1 MNPRLPTFFLSH
13 GGGPWP
19 YIDGVREQYAI
30 TEAAFKAIPQSLP
43 AKPKAVLVITGHWEE
58 RIFTVSSAEQPP
70 MVYDYHGFPEHTYH
84 IQYNAPGSP
93 ALASRVRELLQQAG
107 IPCAENA
114 EHGFDHGTFVPMSLM
129 YPDANVPVVLLSL
142 KQNYDAGEHIAV
154 GKALLPL
161 RDEGILIIGSGLS
174 YHNMRGFGQAGSM
187 HASVE
192 FENYL
197 HDAISRPDEAQRL
210 DKLRQWQ
217 HAPSARAAH
226 PQEDHLI
233 PLMVAAGAA
242 GKDVGERFVLDT
254 VMNVVM
260 ASYRFG

>member
-19 YIDGVREQYAI
+19 YIDGVRDQYAI

-43 AKPKAVLVITGHWEE
+43 TKPKAVLVISGHWEE
-58 RIFTVSSAEQPP
+58 RVFTVSTAAQPP
-70 MVYDYHGFPEHTYH
+70 MVYDYHGFPEHTYQ
-84 IQYNAPGSP
+84 IQYTAPGSP
-93 ALASRVRELLQQAG
+93 ALAIRVRELLQQVG

-129 YPDANVPVVLLSL
+129 YPAADVPVVLLSM
-142 KQNYDAGEHIAV
+142 KQNYDVAEHIAT
-154 GKALLPL
+154 GQALQPL
-161 RDEGILIIGSGLS
+161 RDEGILIIGSGLT
-174 YHNMRGFGQAGSM
+174 YHNMRGFGQAGAM
-187 HASVE
+187 YVSVE

-197 HDAISRPDEAQRL
+197 HDAISSPDEVQRL

-217 HAPSARAAH
+217 YAPSARAAH
-226 PQEDHLI
+226 PQEDHLM

-242 GKDVGERFVLDT
+242 GKDAGERFVLDT